1 MRWAM
6 LMLLLASCTAWAQ
19 ERQVVPLRYELWWD
33 ERSFWGVGTKETA
46 PGDVKLPKLTEPIFF
61 VNPAAD
67 DKRLFALAKEN
78 GEFVLYADTNGNNDL
93 TDERPFRLRQRGWRR
108 VFGPI
113 PMRYRIN
120 GKTLIRHIGAE
131 VTVLGDG
138 KVHFALLVAS
148 RWHGTFVWDGK
159 PISVAVIDR
168 NCDGIISEDDTLVWD
183 EKGEERYL
191 PTKGQ
196 VGINGRFFRYQVAPT
211 GEELVI
217 EPIQVRTAKVK
228 FQGERLILNV
238 EDKSG
243 QWRLEGQN
251 GELIAPVGD
260 FLLVGMEISRRDEQG
275 RIWNL
280 MASAFGP
287 AAPKF
292 AVPETGATLN
302 FEPLQVSL
310 IYDRRGDEFE
320 FSLDIKTANGMSL
333 RGLTV
338 DYMMPPEPKLRL
350 TAFDGKVIAEP
361 QFHFG

>member
-33 ERSFWGVGTKETA
+33 ERSFWGVGAKETA

-120 GKTLIRHIGAE
+120 GKTVIRHIGAE
-131 VTVLGDG
+131 VIVLGDG
-138 KVHFALLVAS
+138 RVYFSLLVAS
-148 RWHGTFVWDGK
+148 RWHGTLVWDGK
-159 PISVAVIDR
+159 SVSVAVIDR
-168 NCDGIISEDDTLVWD
+168 NCDGMIGEDDTLVWD
-183 EKGEERYL
+183 EKGEKRHL

-211 GEELVI
+211 GEELVV

-243 QWRLEGQN
+243 QWRLEGQK

-260 FLLVGMEISRRDEQG
+260 FLLVGMEISRGDEQG

-292 AVPETGATLN
+292 AIPETGANLN

-350 TAFDGKVIAEP
+350 ISLDGKVVAEP
-361 QFHFG
+361 QFHYG